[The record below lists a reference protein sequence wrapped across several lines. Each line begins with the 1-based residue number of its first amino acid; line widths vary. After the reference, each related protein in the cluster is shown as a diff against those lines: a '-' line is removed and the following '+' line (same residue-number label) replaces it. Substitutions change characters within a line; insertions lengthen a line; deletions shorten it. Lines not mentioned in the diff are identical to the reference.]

1 MQNSAAYK
9 KYYYQSDITEQ
20 YPQQTQQGQMRYSQA
35 TRNTTAKTNYHKG
48 QNYGHTN
55 TFGKTVVRHKVYKK
69 KKTNPIA
76 RLCTAALLGI
86 VGTFVIPYSVR
97 NIVLPM
103 IHYDMHPEI
112 KTDLV
117 SMINPTSNYLY
128 DSFVLNRRILS
139 TPIKKTQMADLYLT
153 DEMTG
158 LKTGLQGLMA
168 GYKMIQPSVFVWEY
182 DSGKYVDI
190 NANKHFSAAS
200 IIKIPV
206 LLETFRSIEAKEL
219 TINEKMALT
228 EYYRSEGSGKMKYH
242 QVGNE
247 YTIDQLARMMI
258 EQSDNTAT
266 NMLIAAVGGM
276 PRVNSAMK
284 SWGINDT
291 HLQNWLP
298 DLEGTNYTTTKDL
311 AKMLYNIENSSFIS
325 PQSKSYIF
333 DYMGHVENNRLIQ
346 AGLPQ
351 GAKFLHKTGD
361 IGGTLGDSGIVTTP
375 NGKKYIVSII
385 VNRPYNSPQGKNFIV
400 AASSMIY
407 NYITANNY

>member
-1 MQNSAAYK
+1 MQNNTAYKYYCQTENTRIQNSA
-9 KYYYQSDITEQ
+9 
-20 YPQQTQQGQMRYSQA
+20 
-35 TRNTTAKTNYHKG
+35 
-48 QNYGHTN
+48 NYGQTN
-55 TFGKTVVRHKVYKK
+55 TFGQRVVRHKAYKK
-69 KKTNPIA
+69 KKVNPVA
-76 RLCTAALLGI
+76 RACTAAVLGLI
-86 VGTFVIPYSVR
+86 GTFVIPYSVK
-97 NIVLPM
+97 NIVYPVFQ
-103 IHYDMHPEI
+103 HETYPQI

-117 SMINPTSNYLY
+117 SVITPTSNYIY
-128 DSFVLNRRILS
+128 NSFIMNRRILA
-139 TPIKKTQMADLYLT
+139 TPVKTTQMSDLYLT
-153 DEMTG
+153 EEMEG
-158 LKTGLQGLMA
+158 LKRSLTTLMSN
-168 GYKMIQPSVFVWEY
+168 YKRIQPSIFVWEY

-190 NANKHFSAAS
+190 NADKPFSAAS

-206 LLETFRSIEAKEL
+206 LLETFRAIEAKEL
-219 TINEKMALT
+219 SINEKMTLT

-266 NMLIAAVGGM
+266 NMLVAAVGGM

-284 SWGINDT
+284 SWGINNT

-311 AKMLYNIENSSFIS
+311 AKMLYNIENSKFIS
-325 PQSKSYIF
+325 SNSKSYIF

-351 GAKFLHKTGD
+351 GAKFFHKTGD
-361 IGGTLGDSGIVTTP
+361 IGGTLGDSGIVTMP

-385 VNRPYNSPQGKNFIV
+385 ANRPYNSPEGKSLIV
-400 AASSMIY
+400 NASSMIY
-407 NYITANNY
+407 NYLASSRY